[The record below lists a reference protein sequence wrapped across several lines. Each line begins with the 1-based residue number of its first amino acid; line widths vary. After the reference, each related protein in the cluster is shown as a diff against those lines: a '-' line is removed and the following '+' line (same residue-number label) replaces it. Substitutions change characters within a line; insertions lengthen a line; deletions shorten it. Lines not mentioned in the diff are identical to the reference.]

1 MVKKYAIVAFLG
13 VLAITSASAADISGY
28 LRGVVHG
35 IGLVFLVYGLYKSVT
50 ASPALK
56 KQTNNKKTK
65 SKAGIFSKDGLKKK
79 QESMAAGLFRL
90 QKEYNGNKA
99 INR

>member
-50 ASPALK
+50 ASAALK
-56 KQTNNKKTK
+56 KE
-65 SKAGIFSKDGLKKK
+65 ADK
-79 QESMAAGLFRL
+79 QQEN
-90 QKEYNGNKA
+90 EE
-99 INR
+99 